1 VLLVRKAFWIELHDG
16 VFDFAVQNG
25 FRDNGAVPRTL
36 RSVFDQTFIFR
47 TLLRSHDPD
56 EQRGAMRQ
64 RPRSIAPL
72 ENSEEIRDGAAFL
85 AKLTARN
92 S

>member
-1 VLLVRKAFWIELHDG
+1 
-16 VFDFAVQNG
+16 
-25 FRDNGAVPRTL
+25 
-36 RSVFDQTFIFR
+36 VFDQTFIFR

>member
-1 VLLVRKAFWIELHDG
+1 VLFVRKAFWIELDDG
-16 VFDFAVQNG
+16 VY
-25 FRDNGAVPRTL
+25 L
-36 RSVFDQTFIFR
+36 RSVFDPTFRFR
-47 TLLRSHDPD
+47 TWRRSHDPD

-64 RPRSIAPL
+64 RPPSIAPL

>member
-1 VLLVRKAFWIELHDG
+1 
-16 VFDFAVQNG
+16 
-25 FRDNGAVPRTL
+25 
-36 RSVFDQTFIFR
+36 
-47 TLLRSHDPD
+47 
-56 EQRGAMRQ
+56 MRQ
-64 RPRSIAPL
+64 RPRSAAPL

>member
-1 VLLVRKAFWIELHDG
+1 MTECLISPFKAVSEITELCLELLGACLIQH
-16 VFDFAVQNG
+16 FDFVLG
-25 FRDNGAVPRTL
+25 GGL
-36 RSVFDQTFIFR
+36 
-47 TLLRSHDPD
+47 HDPD